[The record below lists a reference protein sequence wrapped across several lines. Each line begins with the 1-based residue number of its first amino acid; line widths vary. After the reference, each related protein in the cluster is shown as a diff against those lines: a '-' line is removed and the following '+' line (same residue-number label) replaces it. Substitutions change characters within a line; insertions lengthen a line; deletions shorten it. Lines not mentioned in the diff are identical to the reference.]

1 MCVRSKKQQDRIV
14 CCKFH
19 HSNVYQAFR
28 QINLGHDKNIP
39 KRIAIQKDLVHEIS
53 GGLPYTIRVMV
64 ELEKALKHQDMQEL
78 GIHIVELL
86 LLLKQLDIKEN
97 DLWVLYKEI
106 CGKDAGGVIRL
117 ALACEEGVLEPKV
130 LREAIHN
137 AGTGTK
143 FDSVKFLDEL
153 YERMRTRFSEPNKV
167 ITDE

>member
-1 MCVRSKKQQDRIV
+1 MFHQFKQE
-14 CCKFH
+14 FW
-19 HSNVYQAFR
+19 
-28 QINLGHDKNIP
+28 QINLGHDKSRP
-39 KRIAIQKDLVHEIS
+39 KRIAIAKELVYEIS
-53 GGLPYTIRVMV
+53 GGFPEPIHVIAQM
-64 ELEKALKHQDMQEL
+64 EKALKHPDMQEL

-86 LLLKQLDIKEN
+86 LLLKKLDIKKE

-137 AGTGTK
+137 ARNAGTGTK

-167 ITDE
+167 ITE